1 MGRCRGSLGQRA
13 LRSLV
18 SSAASR
24 FLVAEGSGKALSSER
39 LRPRCVSSL
48 PAAGRLP
55 LRRGHRPSLS
65 FPQPCWFTAS
75 SETRP
80 NVPPKSCTG
89 CCMSSPSSSPWWV
102 SSWAQ
107 PSPPPLAS
115 SPLPLPG
122 IPGRDTGCWDKS
134 PEVPASQVSL
144 GSPPACPHVSSH
156 LWSRPGGGVRL
167 PQEEG
172 LS

>member
-1 MGRCRGSLGQRA
+1 MGRPRGALFSL
-13 LRSLV
+13 
-18 SSAASR
+18 R
-24 FLVAEGSGKALSSER
+24 FLVADGPGQALSSEH

-55 LRRGHRPSLS
+55 LRRGPRLSLS
-65 FPQPCWFTAS
+65 LPQPCWFTAS

-80 NVPPKSCTG
+80 NAPPKSCTG
-89 CCMSSPSSSPWWV
+89 CCMSLPSSSPWWV

-107 PSPPPLAS
+107 PSPPPPLLPS
-115 SPLPLPG
+115 SLLPLPG

-144 GSPPACPHVSSH
+144 GSPHPLPSPSGCPHVTPR